1 MGSSDREW
9 SKSLRTAVNSLRDK
23 YKKDFFIKTI
33 ADRSIQKKASPGLEN
48 TLLTTDINAV
58 LNDPDIHVVVELIGG
73 MTPAKDILLQAV
85 RCGKHVVTANK
96 ELLATC
102 GQELFREA
110 NANNRMIYFE
120 AAVGAG
126 IPIIRTITEGVAGNK
141 FNGIYGIINGT
152 CNFILTEMSNRK
164 LTFPGS
170 FKRSPGKRVR
180 GKKSH
185 SGYQRHGRGP

>member
-1 MGSSDREW
+1 MDSINIGLIGYGVVGQGVVKILKNRR
-9 SKSLRTAVNSLRDK
+9 KFFRDK

-96 ELLATC
+96 ELFSECC
-102 GQELFREA
+102 GQQW
-110 NANNRMIYFE
+110 
-120 AAVGAG
+120 
-126 IPIIRTITEGVAGNK
+126 
-141 FNGIYGIINGT
+141 
-152 CNFILTEMSNRK
+152 S
-164 LTFPGS
+164 
-170 FKRSPGKRVR
+170 
-180 GKKSH
+180 
-185 SGYQRHGRGP
+185 